1 MSVLTR
7 RRVEESAGVTF
18 TEVEP
23 DGWVT
28 VHARGLGAVV
38 SAASMSKL
46 PKMALGYQL
55 HSATFHVHV
64 GPSLHK
70 HTHHIST
77 FCFGLVG
84 WETLQFKLT
93 ELTKQ
98 LVHGEHLMNFDVG
111 PSNCFRTD
119 RQTDRPTD
127 SLDRE
132 MDQSTDS
139 DAPF

>member
-1 MSVLTR
+1 MSFLTR
-7 RRVEESAGVTF
+7 RRVEESAGGVTF

-46 PKMALGYQL
+46 PKMAWGYQL

-70 HTHHIST
+70 HIHH
-77 FCFGLVG
+77 L
-84 WETLQFKLT
+84 
-93 ELTKQ
+93 
-98 LVHGEHLMNFDVG
+98 
-111 PSNCFRTD
+111 
-119 RQTDRPTD
+119 
-127 SLDRE
+127 
-132 MDQSTDS
+132 
-139 DAPF
+139 

>member
-1 MSVLTR
+1 MENQAKDNLFPALLTDLVVFGVKELWVYHISVFQKGNQGASMSFLTR
-7 RRVEESAGVTF
+7 RRVEESAGLTF

-46 PKMALGYQL
+46 PNMALGYQL

-70 HTHHIST
+70 HTHHI
-77 FCFGLVG
+77 
-84 WETLQFKLT
+84 
-93 ELTKQ
+93 
-98 LVHGEHLMNFDVG
+98 
-111 PSNCFRTD
+111 
-119 RQTDRPTD
+119 
-127 SLDRE
+127 
-132 MDQSTDS
+132 
-139 DAPF
+139 